1 MKITVSSAFNLSFE
15 QARQLI
21 LRPDT
26 MQTVASPMMRF
37 RAVSPK
43 TLPEQWEA
51 GKIYRI
57 KLFNFGFIPL
67 GWYDIKIEIDQ
78 DDKNTVIGRDRGH
91 GQIVNIWNHAIII
104 KRDGDKT
111 RYSDEVDVHAGLF
124 TPLIALYAQI
134 FYRHRQ
140 NRWKRIV
147 IPAVTKATSD

>member
-1 MKITVSSAFNLSFE
+1 MKITVSSTFDLPFE
-15 QARQLI
+15 KARQLI

-26 MQTVASPMMRF
+26 MQTVARPMMNF

-43 TLPEQWEA
+43 NLPEQWEA

-57 KLFNFGFIPL
+57 KLYSFGFIPL

-78 DDKNTVIGRDRGH
+78 DDKNIVIGRDRGH

-104 KRDGDKT
+104 KRGGDKT
-111 RYSDEVDVHAGLF
+111 HYSDEVDVHAGLF
-124 TPLIALYAQI
+124 TLLIAFYAKI

-140 NRWKRIV
+140 KRWKRIV
-147 IPAVTKATSD
+147 IPATTEGPAG